1 MTPHSPHDPERPLWE
16 LQTINDVADGIA
28 HSLDLSDVVRGALER
43 LCRALGVPNAA
54 IRLRDE
60 TTGVFELVGLIG
72 EPAVRRVWTA
82 NGGCVPR
89 PSDAVIAT
97 GQSVVMDDIAT
108 LVSEDLA
115 AALPVRSAVSV
126 PMILRDE
133 LIGTLTLTH
142 DAPRRFSQADQRLLA
157 TIASQIGG
165 AIQSA
170 RLHAVVSRAKRE
182 WEQTF
187 DAIAD
192 PIGVYD
198 AQGRLLRGNSALAS
212 MLGCSV
218 RDFRRWTCGDVGFC
232 GGGCPRCA
240 VGVAAD
246 GAPRRDEVTRPDGQ
260 IFSVTTFPMA
270 PGTNGA
276 VVQVA
281 KNVTQEIANARRM
294 QALSEELSAANRR
307 SMAALVQVKNT
318 QAQLLQAEKLSAIGQ
333 LVAGVAHELNNPLTS
348 VIGYAQLLHD
358 EVREQPAGESLNR
371 ESVAQDLQRIA
382 EESERAA
389 KIVRNLLAFARQQS
403 AARGL
408 VDPADLCE
416 RTLALREYAL
426 RSSGV
431 EVVKEF
437 PHDMP
442 ALIADGH
449 QLQQA
454 LLNLILN
461 AEHALRGR
469 PSPVLRVGVRYVKEA
484 RAIEMFVGDTG
495 HGMDEVT
502 LGRIFDPF
510 FTTREVG
517 EGTGLGLS
525 ICYGIVRDHGGHI
538 AVQSHPNE
546 GTTFSLLL
554 PARGANERP
563 EEAILVAH
571 RPGSDHEMLAR
582 ALEGWGHRVTLAGS
596 SSGALDQYLTGKFQR
611 VFVEAAVV
619 ADDLD
624 AWRAARAADAT
635 RTPLVLMGL
644 AESGAVERFA
654 CEEAGAV
661 LVPPYQ
667 LRALTG
673 ALRAVTQECV

>member
-1 MTPHSPHDPERPLWE
+1 MNPQTPPDSQRLLWE
-16 LQTINDVADGIA
+16 LKTINDVADGIA
-28 HSLDLSDVVRGALER
+28 HSLEVGDVVRGALER
-43 LCRALGVPNAA
+43 LCQAFDVSNAA
-54 IRLRDE
+54 LRLKDE
-60 TTGVFELVGLIG
+60 VTGAFQLAGIIG
-72 EPAVRRVWTA
+72 SPAARATWTA
-82 NGGCVPR
+82 NGGAVPR

-97 GQSVVMDDIAT
+97 GQGVVIEDIAA
-108 LVSEDLA
+108 LVSSDVA
-115 AALPVRSAVSV
+115 AGLHVRSAVSV

-142 DAPRRFSQADQRLLA
+142 PQRRRFSLADQRLLA

-198 AQGRLLRGNSALAS
+198 ADGRLLRGNASLAT

-232 GGGCPRCA
+232 GGECPRCA
-240 VGVAAD
+240 VGVAAE

-281 KNVTQEIANARRM
+281 KNMTQEIANARRM
-294 QALSEELSAANRR
+294 QALSEELGAANRR
-307 SMAALVQVKNT
+307 SMAALVQLKNT
-318 QAQLLQAEKLSAIGQ
+318 QTQLLQAEKLSAIGQ

-348 VIGYAQLLHD
+348 VIGYAQLLND
-358 EVREQPAGESLNR
+358 EVQDHAAGVPLDR
-371 ESVAQDLQRIA
+371 TAIAQDLQRIA

-408 VDPADLCE
+408 VDASELCA

-431 EVVKEF
+431 DVVKEF
-437 PHDMP
+437 PEGMP
-442 ALIADGH
+442 PLIADAH

-454 LLNLILN
+454 LLKLILN
-461 AEHALRGR
+461 AEHAMRHR
-469 PSPVLRVGVRYVKEA
+469 SRRVLQVGVRHVEEA
-484 RAIEMFVGDTG
+484 RAVELFVQDTG
-495 HGMDEVT
+495 HGMDAAT
-502 LGRIFDPF
+502 MGRIFDPF
-510 FTTREVG
+510 FTTRDVG

-525 ICYGIVRDHGGHI
+525 ICYGIVRDHGGHVD
-538 AVQSHPNE
+538 VQSRPNE

-554 PARGANERP
+554 PARGNGRADES
-563 EEAILVAH
+563 ILVAH
-571 RPGSDHEMLAR
+571 AAGGDHEVVAR
-582 ALEGWGHRVTLAGS
+582 AIEAWGHRVTVTGS
-596 SSGALDQYLTGKFQR
+596 STSALDQYLTGTFHR
-611 VFVEAAVV
+611 VFVETAIV
-619 ADDLD
+619 AGDLD
-624 AWRAARAADAT
+624 AWRAARAADAA

-644 AESGAVERFA
+644 AESGDVERFA
-654 CEEAGAV
+654 CEQASAV

-667 LRALTG
+667 LRALNG
-673 ALRAVTQECV
+673 ALRAIATECV

>member
-1 MTPHSPHDPERPLWE
+1 MSLQIPDSQRLLWE
-16 LQTINDVADGIA
+16 VQTINDVADGIA
-28 HSLDLSDVVRGALER
+28 HSLDLTDVVRCALER
-43 LCRALGVPNAA
+43 VCRALDVPNGA
-54 IRLRDE
+54 IRLKDE
-60 TTGVFELVGLIG
+60 STGVFDTVTVIG
-72 EPAVRRVWTA
+72 SEAVRRVWIG
-82 NGGCVPR
+82 NGGHVPR

-97 GQSVVMDDIAT
+97 GEPVVMDDIAA
-108 LVSEDLA
+108 LVTDA
-115 AALPVRSAVSV
+115 AATSLPVRSAVSV

-142 DAPRRFSQADQRLLA
+142 GEPRRFSAADQRLLT

-170 RLHAVVSRAKRE
+170 RLHGIVSRAKRE

-198 AQGRLLRGNSALAS
+198 AQGRLLRGNAALAT

-218 RDFRRWTCGDVGFC
+218 RDFRRWTCADVGFC

-240 VGVAAD
+240 VGVAAE
-246 GAPRRDEVTRPDGQ
+246 GAPRRAEVTRPDGQ

-276 VVQVA
+276 VVQVC

-307 SMAALVQVKNT
+307 SMAALVQLKNT
-318 QAQLLQAEKLSAIGQ
+318 QTQLLQAEKLSAIGQ

-348 VIGYAQLLHD
+348 VIGYAQLLHE
-358 EVREQPAGESLNR
+358 EVRERAADDPLDR
-371 ESVAQDLQRIA
+371 EALAQDLQRIA

-403 AARGL
+403 AARGQ
-408 VDPADLCE
+408 VDPSDLCE

-431 EVVKEF
+431 DVVKQF
-437 PHDMP
+437 PRGMP
-442 ALIADGH
+442 PLIADAH

-461 AEHALRGR
+461 AEQAMRNR
-469 PSPVLRVGVRYVKEA
+469 PRRVLHVGVRYVDEA
-484 RAIEMFVGDTG
+484 HAVEMFVGDTG
-495 HGMDEVT
+495 HGMDEAT
-502 LGRIFDPF
+502 IGRIFDPF

-525 ICYGIVRDHGGHI
+525 ICYGIVRDHGGDVTVH
-538 AVQSHPNE
+538 SRTNE
-546 GTTFSLLL
+546 GTTFSLLF
-554 PARGANERP
+554 PARCERTT
-563 EEAILVAH
+563 ERVLIAQTQE
-571 RPGSDHEMLAR
+571 SDHDMVAR
-582 ALEGWGHRVTLAGS
+582 AIEGWGHRVTVANS
-596 SSGALDQYLTGKFQR
+596 STSALDHYLTGQFNR
-611 VFVEAAVV
+611 VFVDAAMV
-619 ADDLD
+619 ATDVD
-624 AWRAARAADAT
+624 AWRAARAADAG
-635 RTPLVLMGL
+635 RAPLVLMGL
-644 AESGAVERFA
+644 AESGEVERFA
-654 CEEAGAV
+654 CEQASAL
-661 LVPPYQ
+661 LVPPYHV
-667 LRALTG
+667 RALAG
-673 ALRAVTQECV
+673 AMRAVAQECV

>member
-1 MTPHSPHDPERPLWE
+1 MTPHSPHDPERPFWE

-54 IRLRDE
+54 IRLKDE

-426 RSSGV
+426 RSNGV

-469 PSPVLRVGVRYVKEA
+469 PSPVLRVGVRYVEEA

-571 RPGSDHEMLAR
+571 TPGSDHEMLAR

>member
-1 MTPHSPHDPERPLWE
+1 MHAQTPDSERLLWE
-16 LQTINDVADGIA
+16 VQTINDVADGIA
-28 HSLDLSDVVRGALER
+28 HSLDMDDVVRGALDR
-43 LCRALGVPNAA
+43 LCRALDVRNGA
-54 IRLRDE
+54 IRVKDE
-60 TTGVFELVGLIG
+60 TTGVFETVLVIG
-72 EPAVRRVWTA
+72 DAAVRGMWA
-82 NGGCVPR
+82 GKGGNVPR

-97 GQSVVMDDIAT
+97 GEPVVMEDIAV
-108 LVSEDLA
+108 LVSHEA
-115 AALPVRSAVSV
+115 AASLPARSAVSV

-133 LIGTLTLTH
+133 LVGTLTLTH
-142 DAPRRFSQADQRLLA
+142 SAPRRFSVADQRLLA

-170 RLHAVVSRAKRE
+170 RLHGFVSRAKRE

-187 DAIAD
+187 DSIAD

-198 AQGRLLRGNSALAS
+198 AQGRLLRGNEALAT
-212 MLGCSV
+212 MLGCTV
-218 RDFRRWTCGDVGFC
+218 RDFRRWTCADVGFC

-240 VGVAAD
+240 VGVAAE
-246 GAPRRDEVTRPDGQ
+246 GAPRRAEVTRPDGQ

-281 KNVTQEIANARRM
+281 KNMTQEIANARRM

-307 SMAALVQVKNT
+307 SMAALVQLKNT
-318 QAQLLQAEKLSAIGQ
+318 QTQLLQAEKLSAIGQ

-358 EVREQPAGESLNR
+358 EVRERPAGEPLDR
-371 ESVAQDLQRIA
+371 QALAQDLQRIA

-408 VDPADLCE
+408 VDPAELYE

-431 EVVKEF
+431 DVVKEF
-437 PHDMP
+437 PQGLP
-442 ALIADGH
+442 PLTADAH

-461 AEHALRGR
+461 AEQAMRNR
-469 PSPVLRVGVRYVKEA
+469 PRRVLHIGVRYVEEA
-484 RAIEMFVGDTG
+484 CAVELFVGDTG
-495 HGMDEVT
+495 HGMDEATV
-502 LGRIFDPF
+502 GRIFDPF

-525 ICYGIVRDHGGHI
+525 ICYGIVRDHGGNI
-538 AVQSHPNE
+538 AVRSRLNE

-554 PARGANERP
+554 PARCDRARET
-563 EEAILVAH
+563 ILVAH
-571 RPGSDHEMLAR
+571 TQEGDHDMVAR
-582 ALEGWGHRVTLAGS
+582 AIAGWGHRVSVANS
-596 SSGALDQYLTGKFQR
+596 SSSALDHYLTGTFHR
-611 VFVEAAVV
+611 VFIESAMIAA
-619 ADDLD
+619 DLE
-624 AWRAARAADAT
+624 AWRAARAADVS
-635 RTPLVLMGL
+635 RVPLVLMGL
-644 AESGAVERFA
+644 AESGEVERFA
-654 CEEAGAV
+654 CEQASAV

-667 LRALTG
+667 LGALTG
-673 ALRAVTQECV
+673 ALRAVAQECV

>member
-1 MTPHSPHDPERPLWE
+1 MRSQTPDSQRLLWE
-16 LQTINDVADGIA
+16 VQTINDVADGIA
-28 HSLDLSDVVRGALER
+28 HSLELTDVVRGAVER
-43 LCRALGVPNAA
+43 LCRALDAPNAA
-54 IRLRDE
+54 VRLKDE
-60 TTGVFELVGLIG
+60 ATGTFETVLVIG
-72 EPAVRRVWTA
+72 SAAVRAMWSG
-82 NGGCVPR
+82 NGGHVPR
-89 PSDAVIAT
+89 PSDVVIAT
-97 GQSVVMDDIAT
+97 GEPVVLEDIAAM
-108 LVSEDLA
+108 VSHEEA
-115 AALPVRSAVSV
+115 ARLPVRSAVSV
-126 PMILRDE
+126 PMILGDE

-142 DAPRRFSQADQRLLA
+142 GDPRRFSAADQRLLV

-187 DAIAD
+187 DSIAD

-198 AQGRLLRGNSALAS
+198 AQGRLLRGNAALAT
-212 MLGCSV
+212 MLGCTV
-218 RDFRRWTCGDVGFC
+218 RDFRRWTCADVGFC
-232 GGGCPRCA
+232 GGECPRCA
-240 VGVAAD
+240 VGVAAE
-246 GAPRRDEVTRPDGQ
+246 GAPRRAEVTRPDGQ

-281 KNVTQEIANARRM
+281 KNMTQEIANARRM

-307 SMAALVQVKNT
+307 SMAALVQLKNT
-318 QAQLLQAEKLSAIGQ
+318 QTQLLQAEKLSAIGQ

-358 EVREQPAGESLNR
+358 EVRDQPAGDPLDHEAL
-371 ESVAQDLQRIA
+371 AHDLQRIA

-408 VDPADLCE
+408 VDPGELYE

-431 EVVKEF
+431 DVVKEF
-437 PHDMP
+437 PAGLP
-442 ALIADGH
+442 PLIADAH

-461 AEHALRGR
+461 AEHAMRNR
-469 PSPVLRVGVRYVKEA
+469 SRRVLHVGVRYVDDA
-484 RAIEMFVGDTG
+484 RAVEMFVGDTG
-495 HGMDEVT
+495 HGIDEAT
-502 LGRIFDPF
+502 IGRIFDPF

-525 ICYGIVRDHGGHI
+525 ICYGIVRDHGGH
-538 AVQSHPNE
+538 VTVHSRPGE

-554 PARGANERP
+554 PARCDRANES
-563 EEAILVAH
+563 ILVAQT
-571 RPGSDHEMLAR
+571 PGDHDMVAR
-582 ALEGWGHRVTLAGS
+582 AITGWGHRVTVAHS
-596 SSGALDQYLTGKFQR
+596 SSSALDHYLTGQFHR
-611 VFVEAAVV
+611 VFIESAMLAG
-619 ADDLD
+619 DLE
-624 AWRAARAADAT
+624 AWRAARVADVSRA
-635 RTPLVLMGL
+635 PLVLMGL
-644 AESGAVERFA
+644 AESGEVERFA
-654 CEEAGAV
+654 CEQASAV

-667 LRALTG
+667 LPALTN
-673 ALRAVTQECV
+673 ALRAASQECV